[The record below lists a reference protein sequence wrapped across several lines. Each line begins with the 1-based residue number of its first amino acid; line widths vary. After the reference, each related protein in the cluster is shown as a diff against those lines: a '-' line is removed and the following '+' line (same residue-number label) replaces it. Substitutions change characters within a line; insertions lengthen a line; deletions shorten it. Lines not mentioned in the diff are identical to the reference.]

1 MNYKLAV
8 FDMDGT
14 ILDTLEDLTDSV
26 NYVLA
31 QHGYPQPSIEAV
43 RGFVGNGIRLLI
55 ERAVPQGL
63 ESGEIDRIHQ
73 EFMEYYKLHCA
84 DKTKPYAGIVE
95 LIRALRSAGCRTAV
109 VSNKAD
115 AAVQELCEQYFPG
128 LFDFALGERPGI
140 ARKPAPDSVYEVL
153 KQFGV
158 EQRDA
163 VYIGDS
169 DVDFD
174 TAKNSGLDCISVTW
188 GFRSEAFLRE
198 YGATVFA
205 DTPEEVAKKILG

>member
-26 NYVLA
+26 NYVMERY
-31 QHGYPQPSIEAV
+31 HYPTHSLDAV

-55 ERAVPQGL
+55 ERAVPQGIAK
-63 ESGEIDRIHQ
+63 EQIDAVYAD
-73 EFMEYYKLHCA
+73 FMEYYKEHCA
-84 DKTKPYAGIVE
+84 DKTKPYEGIVE
-95 LIRALRSAGCRTAV
+95 LLETLRAAGCLTAV

-115 AAVQELCEQYFPG
+115 AAVQELCVQYFDG
-128 LFDFALGERPGI
+128 LFDFAIGERAGM
-140 ARKPAPDSVYEVL
+140 AKKPAPDAVYEVL
-153 KQFGV
+153 KQLEV
-158 EQRDA
+158 SKADA

-174 TAKNSGLDCISVTW
+174 TARNSGLDCISVTW
-188 GFRSEAFLRE
+188 GFRTEEFLRN
-198 YGATVFA
+198 YGAKTIA
-205 DTPEEVAKKILG
+205 RTTNEVAARILG